1 MALKAAL
8 LTRVLH
14 SRGTAVVAAV
24 LAFIAF
30 CACYRAGGME
40 LPDVDKGVAL
50 PSADEWL
57 PAGLPD
63 FAAAMACYV
72 LSIVLMIAICKI
84 FNVLRSLTWLQVAF
98 FALMQSATPDLAVQ
112 FYTGSMLVPVV
123 QTCLLLILG
132 TYRAPN
138 ASRHIFLIFTLL
150 SFFTATQYCYAVYM
164 FVFLLAM
171 VQMRV
176 FDGRTLTAAFLGI
189 VTPWW
194 ILFGFGLLTPADI
207 HLPSPE
213 GIFSAIDLSD
223 TLLLVLTVAF
233 TALLIVLSLVLNI
246 FRTIAYNARARA
258 VNGVFTILSLVTL
271 AACCID
277 FSNLVCYIP
286 LLNFCAALQVAH
298 YFATHRA
305 EKSCI
310 AIMLI
315 MAAYIALFICQRTI

>member
-8 LTRVLH
+8 LTRLLH
-14 SRGTAVVAAV
+14 SRGTAVVMAV
-24 LAFIAF
+24 LAFVVF
-30 CACYRAGGME
+30 CVCYNAGGME

-63 FAAAMACYV
+63 FTAAMACYV
-72 LSIVLMIAICKI
+72 LSVVLMITICRI

-98 FALMQSATPDLAVQ
+98 FALMQCATPDLAVQ
-112 FYTGSMLVPVV
+112 FYTGSMLLPVV
-123 QTCLLLILG
+123 QLCLLLILG
-132 TYRAPN
+132 TYREPQAAGN
-138 ASRHIFLIFTLL
+138 VFLIFALL

-164 FVFLLAM
+164 LVFLLAA

-176 FDGRTLTAAFLGI
+176 FDGRTFTAALLGI
-189 VTPWW
+189 ATPWW
-194 ILFGFGLLTPADI
+194 ILFGFGILTPADI
-207 HLPSPE
+207 HLPSPA
-213 GIFSAIDLSD
+213 GIFSVIDLND

-233 TALLIVLSLVLNI
+233 TALLIVLSLVLNV

-258 VNGVFTILSLVTL
+258 VNGVFTVLSLTTL
-271 AACCID
+271 VACCVD

-286 LLNFCAALQVAH
+286 LLNFCAALQTAH